1 METLQDHDFIL
12 EASHRQCVEE
22 LFDDYADDFDRHLGA
37 LRYDIPSCLLAML
50 PMAKFNRCI
59 DLGCGTGLAGAR
71 VRARCTL
78 LEGVDLSQCMIE
90 KAREKEIYDD
100 LHCRDLVAHLRR
112 QADSTCDLI
121 IATDVVMYLYS
132 IAPFIAEAERVL
144 SAGGIL
150 AFSTESASEDEAP
163 TGVVERASERFAHTR
178 KLILE
183 LAAHFTAEEV
193 KEVDVRLDGSAGPI
207 KGDIFLLRLQ
217 AGEAHVER

>member
-1 METLQDHDFIL
+1 
-12 EASHRQCVEE
+12 
-22 LFDDYADDFDRHLGA
+22 
-37 LRYDIPSCLLAML
+37 
-50 PMAKFNRCI
+50 
-59 DLGCGTGLAGAR
+59 
-71 VRARCTL
+71 
-78 LEGVDLSQCMIE
+78 MIE
-90 KAREKEIYDD
+90 KARQKEIYDD

-163 TGVVERASERFAHTR
+163 PTGVIERASERFAHTR

-183 LAAHFTAEEV
+183 LAEKAHFTAEDV
-193 KEVDVRLDGSAGPI
+193 KEVDVRLDGTAGPI
-207 KGDIFLLRLQ
+207 KGT
-217 AGEAHVER
+217 